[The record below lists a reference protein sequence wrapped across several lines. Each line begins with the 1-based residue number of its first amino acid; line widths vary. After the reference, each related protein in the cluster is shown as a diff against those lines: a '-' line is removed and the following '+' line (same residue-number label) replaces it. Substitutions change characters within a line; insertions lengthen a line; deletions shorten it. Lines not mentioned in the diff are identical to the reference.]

1 MSAAADVTTVELREA
16 RRAVANSKL
25 GEFQEQCW
33 RLTHLVRSGTLDRA
47 LAVDTLFEIAIAHA
61 LVRALGEDRIQCI
74 IGEAFADIAP
84 RPMLPEVAA

>member
-1 MSAAADVTTVELREA
+1 MEYESSVELREA

-25 GEFQEQCW
+25 TEFRKQCW
-33 RLTHLVRSGTLDRA
+33 RLATLVRADALDRQ

-74 IGEAFADIAP
+74 ISEAFADL
-84 RPMLPEVAA
+84 RPELEVAA